1 MIFVGNFIQDEKGLR
16 IGFVHYK
23 PFDEKVGM
31 NLPEETLRQMGAL
44 VDEIPEPEQR
54 EGKIPV
60 MYYNPETNTVYYE
73 YENRPLSPEEEI
85 KYLKELNAELIY
97 KLMMKGAL

>member
-1 MIFVGNFIQDEKGLR
+1 MIFVGTFIQDEKGLR
-16 IGFVHYK
+16 IGFVHYR

-60 MYYNPETNTVYYE
+60 MYYNPETNIVYYE
-73 YENRPLSPEEEI
+73 YEDKPLSPEERIALLEQAILEI
-85 KYLKELNAELIY
+85 SMLLGGGN
-97 KLMMKGAL
+97 

>member
-16 IGFVHYK
+16 IGFVHYR

-73 YENRPLSPEEEI
+73 YEDRPLTAEERIAMLEQAI
-85 KYLKELNAELIY
+85 LELTMLLGGGN
-97 KLMMKGAL
+97 

>member
-16 IGFVHYK
+16 IGFVHYR

-31 NLPEETLRQMGAL
+31 NLFEETLRQMGAL

-60 MYYNPETNTVYYE
+60 MYYDPENNKIYYE
-73 YENRPLSPEEEI
+73 YEDKPLTPEERITQLEQA
-85 KYLKELNAELIY
+85 LLELTMLLGGGN
-97 KLMMKGAL
+97 

>member
-16 IGFVHYK
+16 VGFIHHK
-23 PFDEKVGM
+23 PFDEKDG
-31 NLPEETLRQMGAL
+31 LRKTEEELLQIGAL

-73 YENRPLSPEEEI
+73 YENKPLTAEERIAMLEQAI
-85 KYLKELNAELIY
+85 LELTMLLGGGN
-97 KLMMKGAL
+97 

>member
-16 IGFVHYK
+16 IGFVHYR

-54 EGKIPV
+54 EGKIPI

-73 YENRPLSPEEEI
+73 YEGKPLTAEERIAMLEQVI
-85 KYLKELNAELIY
+85 LELTMLVGGGN
-97 KLMMKGAL
+97 